1 MTITISSPEDLLA
14 ALPYQVGFHPRESL
28 VVVVLREHTIC
39 FSARL
44 DIPREPADALDL
56 IDATCERIAWATS
69 QAGGDGALLVLY
81 DDTPLGWGTLL
92 AVGDRLSSW
101 GLRMPL
107 SALVAGGSWRQLGS
121 DEPLHWGTWH
131 PMPRADESGA
141 VAEFVG
147 LGRSAAPD
155 RETSLDLLRPTPG
168 PDGMMA
174 RVTGREARIPVL
186 ATGAWRRFFTLG
198 AVDEPDFW
206 WPDSATAVAMGRSLL
221 DREFRDALIALLVP
235 DSVPLDALVPGAL
248 VRAQD
253 LLGRALEPPRAGCGE
268 PSWQRQASTH
278 AAVERIFFRFAT
290 LSRMCP
296 PPISAGA
303 YCVTALLAGRLGR
316 GHLCSAAID
325 EALAADPQHVLAG
338 LLHRALGRGM
348 LPGHAVAGQ
357 APGAGVA

>member
-168 PDGMMA
+168 PHGTIT

-206 WPDSATAVAMGRSLL
+206 WPDSATAVAMGRNFAGIHWRSDAWQGLQLGESVARAWLKAEKAKSLEGQQGWL
-221 DREFRDALIALLVP
+221 KSFEFT
-235 DSVPLDALVPGAL
+235 S
-248 VRAQD
+248 
-253 LLGRALEPPRAGCGE
+253 
-268 PSWQRQASTH
+268 
-278 AAVERIFFRFAT
+278 F
-290 LSRMCP
+290 
-296 PPISAGA
+296 
-303 YCVTALLAGRLGR
+303 
-316 GHLCSAAID
+316 
-325 EALAADPQHVLAG
+325 
-338 LLHRALGRGM
+338 
-348 LPGHAVAGQ
+348 AGQ
-357 APGAGVA
+357 RVTV